1 MENFYEKIERY
12 ILGELE
18 GEVLADFENA
28 LKTDT
33 ELAQSVARHRAMMQR
48 LEALRLRKKVQLVL
62 EEDRIRP
69 GGGIP
74 KRVIWSI
81 AVLLVMLAAAF
92 WVFKQWSLA
101 PKIEKEIP
109 AENPLPEPKNQIE
122 NHPIAA
128 QPEIPETIRPSNKKN
143 QTTAQLRALAQ
154 AYHLKP
160 QMSTIRDGS
169 GNISASSTALERA
182 QAAYAEKKYALA
194 LDQLRNEIFTE
205 NQEEALYLRANLR
218 FMLYEYTNAARDFDG
233 LKNSFQFKQE
243 ARWNFMLCQLALGYQ
258 ENTRQLL
265 TAMAADK
272 DFTFHAKAL
281 ELQARLNF

>member
-1 MENFYEKIERY
+1 MENYYEKIERY

-18 GEVLADFENA
+18 ERDLTDFENA

-33 ELAQSVARHRAMMQR
+33 ELAQSVALHRAMMQR

-62 EEDRIRP
+62 EEDRIKP
-69 GGGIP
+69 GGGIS

-92 WVFKQWSLA
+92 WVFKLRSLA
-101 PKIEKEIP
+101 PKTEKEIP

-122 NHPIAA
+122 NNPIAA
-128 QPEIPETIRPSNKKN
+128 LPETTETARTTNKKN
-143 QTTAQLRALAQ
+143 KTTAQFQALAQ
-154 AYHLKP
+154 AYQLKP
-160 QMSTIRDGS
+160 QMLTIRDGS
-169 GNISASSTALERA
+169 GKVSASSTALERA

-194 LDQLRNEIFTE
+194 LDQLRNEIFNE

-218 FMLYEYTNAARDFDG
+218 FMLYEYANAARDFEG

-243 ARWNFMLCQLALGYQ
+243 ARWNFMLCQLALGNQ

-265 TAMAADK
+265 TAMLADK
-272 DFTFHAKAL
+272 DFAFHAKAL